1 VASGDFHQPLSRLC
15 VFVSVKYDVTGRRL
29 ESHKDKQATCSF
41 LETLSIASVN
51 TLITMTTLWRVY
63 KEEIYLNNWR
73 APQDG
78 SLLKQKKEKFQKI
91 NFEAPQFGNSFI
103 LVDVCCCV

>member
-1 VASGDFHQPLSRLC
+1 MLQLCQKSISPPKNRKLIRAKLVASGDFHQPLSRLC

-51 TLITMTTLWRVY
+51 TLITATTLWRVY

-73 APQDG
+73 AP
-78 SLLKQKKEKFQKI
+78 LFEQKKGKKYRE
-91 NFEAPQFGNSFI
+91 N
-103 LVDVCCCV
+103 